1 MSLKPYEK
9 LNIINAIAL
18 KLQADLKTTEI
29 NVLLANYGIEPDDV
43 NIVASKRQ
51 YVMSLLKSKTDAL
64 LIKIALDLG
73 LGVQNRSLEVVEGF
87 SNLLESNQLY
97 SVTDDFNR
105 AFRNIDHD
113 PEIAIT
119 SASSTLES
127 ICKAVCDFFKEPYP
141 ASESMQHLISKT
153 CKLLNLSPD
162 QHADEQIK
170 RILGGLN
177 NVAIGIGVL
186 RTKNSA
192 AHGHGTKKCKLNR
205 RHSRL
210 VVNSCATIG
219 LFILETYYEKY
230 LIEQ

>member
-1 MSLKPYEK
+1 MLLKPYER

-18 KLQADLKTTEI
+18 KLQADLKTIEI
-29 NVLLANYGIEPDDV
+29 NLLLGSYGVEPDEV
-43 NIVASKRQ
+43 NVVASKRQ
-51 YVMSLLKSKTDAL
+51 YVMELLKSKPDAL
-64 LIKIALDLG
+64 LIKIALDLN
-73 LGVQNRSLEVVEGF
+73 LGIQNKSLTIVEDF
-87 SNLLESNQLY
+87 VNLLESNQLS
-97 SVTDDFNR
+97 SVVDDFNR
-105 AFRNIDHD
+105 ASKNLEHD

-141 ASESMQHLISKT
+141 ASESMQSLVYKT
-153 CKLLNLSPD
+153 CKLLYLSPD

-170 RILGGLN
+170 KILGGLN
-177 NVAIGIGVL
+177 SVATGIGSL

-192 AHGHGTKKCKLNR
+192 AHGHGTKKCKLSL

-210 VVNSCATIG
+210 VVNSCATVG